1 MFIQNLS
8 RVVSYQGDQRPRER
22 REEWRT
28 DNQKTRSN
36 FFSDQD
42 SLVTL
47 SHWNYCTA
55 ESIFAQYIFGP
66 VSTAGHLEAMY
77 IFTQPTLGPA
87 RWRLSENLHSK
98 SPPFLTKV
106 VWPSRLV
113 LQKKAFGSGLYTP
126 LRGAYWYCNFF
137 FGQSVI
143 FETP

>member
-1 MFIQNLS
+1 MCIQNLS

-66 VSTAGHLEAMY
+66 VSTAGHLEAGSQGRVLSPMAALQQCSSY
-77 IFTQPTLGPA
+77 MKETLKTFKQF
-87 RWRLSENLHSK
+87 S
-98 SPPFLTKV
+98 
-106 VWPSRLV
+106 
-113 LQKKAFGSGLYTP
+113 KKATVGVRICQGTNTCEHTSKKRVMLVIYH
-126 LRGAYWYCNFF
+126 RHF
-137 FGQSVI
+137 FGFSAK
-143 FETP
+143 F